1 MPSDVAY
8 STVTSRTLA
17 ADSDTVNSTAS
28 PSVAPASDTLT
39 AASSPGP
46 RTVVE
51 MCCDSTRPSSVQIA
65 PSSSHGRHASSDIV
79 TSPSESGSIS
89 NSHTTSPPWPSA
101 EWVVEAHAV
110 TPPTARTEVTSPTE
124 RVGEPRAA
132 AAPDALP
139 STGRTE
145 VTSPPSTSTPRAP
158 TFSTASLNPTRTLIA
173 FDPSCCAGCDA
184 NHARNGIRTPCSW
197 LDDNSLSSTV

>member
-110 TPPTARTEVTSPTE
+110 TPPTARTEVTSP
-124 RVGEPRAA
+124 
-132 AAPDALP
+132 
-139 STGRTE
+139 
-145 VTSPPSTSTPRAP
+145 PSTSTPRAP

-173 FDPSCCAGCDA
+173 FDPWCCAGCDA